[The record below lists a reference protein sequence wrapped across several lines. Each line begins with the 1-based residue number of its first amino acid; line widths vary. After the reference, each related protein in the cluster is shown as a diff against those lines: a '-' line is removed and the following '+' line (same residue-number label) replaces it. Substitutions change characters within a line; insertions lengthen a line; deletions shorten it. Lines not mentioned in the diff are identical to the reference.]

1 MGQRTSKTG
10 AAVPRDG
17 WFYARTG
24 HQGGRQGPV
33 SLDRLRKLAQKGWLA
48 TDDLI
53 WHHDLPGWIPA
64 GAGSRLRRVVRKV
77 DQALAG
83 LAGSRRRR
91 ARVHQ
96 QGGQIEQ
103 AEGGRFPTL
112 AQTLTDPELSVDHVA
127 ATVTEER
134 VVIADEPMP
143 GESAEVQLSLET
155 MPPRY
160 LLALGGLLLAALGGI
175 FMLVRPTPLATAL
188 LAFGGPLLLVCL
200 APEIGR
206 LGRLLGMAVG
216 HGLLQGVDL
225 FRAARQRSQAQQ
237 DVALREAA
245 LRRQGRGSETEA
257 DATETQ
263 PAGPLQAGTVTRYEH
278 DSLRGMVVIREPS
291 IKLWSRPVAGV
302 LSVCPGLGQFKNYLN
317 LNGHS
322 GRQGRHSKG
331 AAGADTAIGSPDL
344 SVEFTAAIDHRGL
357 LREVGWGVDHAEQF
371 DHAADAVKA
380 AKFVGEGDQTGKP
393 CPSSSRLA
401 LFNAQ
406 VITDSTGH
414 QTTVGQQRQ
423 MPRDKDLTPDNQTG
437 LVEPSR
443 FGDWRQVIGE

>member
-1 MGQRTSKTG
+1 MGRLMSKTG

-64 GAGSRLRRVVRKV
+64 GDGPELFAGSRLRRVVRKV
-77 DQALAG
+77 DQALVG
-83 LAGSRRRR
+83 LAGIRRRR
-91 ARVHQ
+91 AQVHQ

-127 ATVTEER
+127 ATGAEER
-134 VVIADEPMP
+134 VVTAEEPVP

-155 MPPRY
+155 LPPRY
-160 LLALGGLLLAALGGI
+160 LFALGGLLLAALGGI

-188 LAFGGPLLLVCL
+188 LAFGGPLLFVCL

-291 IKLWSRPVAGV
+291 IKLWSRPAAGA
-302 LSVCPGLGQFKNYLN
+302 LSVCPGLGQVYKKQYLA
-317 LNGHS
+317 GVIWFCVV
-322 GRQGRHSKG
+322 
-331 AAGADTAIGSPDL
+331 AAGYRFVIPGVIL
-344 SVEFTAAIDHRGL
+344 HL
-357 LREVGWGVDHAEQF
+357 LCI
-371 DHAADAVKA
+371 ADAA
-380 AKFVGEGDQTGKP
+380 AGRNWSEAHTEVRRE
-393 CPSSSRLA
+393 S
-401 LFNAQ
+401 
-406 VITDSTGH
+406 
-414 QTTVGQQRQ
+414 
-423 MPRDKDLTPDNQTG
+423 
-437 LVEPSR
+437 
-443 FGDWRQVIGE
+443 